1 MIESIKSYHQ
11 HYFKDTPEAVYFA
24 PGRVNLIGEHTDYS
38 GGYVFPAAIHLG
50 IYGALSFRDDT
61 AIHVFSQSFSNMG
74 VITLDEAL
82 KKDDKLGFGN
92 YLQAVLW
99 AFKDA
104 GYTPSKGFNLTL
116 DSDLPD
122 GAGLSSSAAL
132 EILFAYLINDVF
144 DFKLPLLSLVL
155 LAKKAENEYMGVAS
169 GIMDQFAVAFG
180 KAEHAMCL
188 NTDSLDVTYV
198 PFSMANHT
206 LVLTNTHKKRTLVS
220 SAYNE
225 RFTSVETVGRGLK
238 KPLGQTT
245 LSEWDVY
252 SETLPPLLKKRGRHV
267 VSENARTLE
276 AIDALETKAYVRFGA
291 LLNASHTSLKDDFEV
306 SCEELD
312 FLVEGHRALGALGA
326 RMTGAGFGGTMLAL
340 YQGTLPSFDALIQAY
355 QDRFD
360 LTPEMY
366 LAKISDGVKRLI

>member
-1 MIESIKSYHQ
+1 MIEALKTTHQ
-11 HYFKDTPEAVYFA
+11 HYFNYLPEAIYFA

-50 IYGALSFRDDT
+50 IYGALSFREDS
-61 AIHVFSQSFSNMG
+61 AIQVFSQSFFKMG
-74 VITLDEAL
+74 VITLNDTL
-82 KKDDKLGFGN
+82 KKDDNLGFGN

-99 AFKDA
+99 AFKEA
-104 GYTPSKGFNLTL
+104 GHVPSKGFNLTL
-116 DSDLPD
+116 TSDLPD

-132 EILFAYLINDVF
+132 EILFAYLLNDLF
-144 DFKLPLLSLVL
+144 GFKQSLISLVK

-188 NTDSLDVTYV
+188 NTNSLDVKYV
-198 PFSMANHT
+198 PFSMVDHT

-225 RFTSVETVGRGLK
+225 RFASVKAVGEGLT
-238 KPLGQTT
+238 KPLGQTS
-245 LSEWDVY
+245 LSEWNVY
-252 SETLPPLLKKRGRHV
+252 SESLPPLLQKRGRHV
-267 VSENARTLE
+267 VTENARTLE
-276 AIDALETKAYVRFGA
+276 AIDALETKAYARFGA
-291 LLNASHTSLKDDFEV
+291 LLNASHISLKEDFEV

-312 FLVEGHRALGALGA
+312 FLVEGHRQLGALGA

-340 YQGTLPSFDALIQAY
+340 YEGTLPSFDALIQAY
-355 QDRFD
+355 QDKFD
-360 LTPEMY
+360 LTPEIY
-366 LAKISDGVKRLI
+366 FTKISDGVKRLV

>member
-1 MIESIKSYHQ
+1 MIESLKTIHQ
-11 HYFKDTPEAVYFA
+11 RYFNDLPEAIYFA

-50 IYGALSFRDDT
+50 IYGALSFREDS
-61 AIHVFSQSFSNMG
+61 AMHVFSQSFFKMG
-74 VITLDEAL
+74 VITLNDTL
-82 KKDDKLGFGN
+82 KKEDNLGFGN

-99 AFKDA
+99 AFKEA
-104 GYTPSKGFNLTL
+104 GFVPSKGFNLTL
-116 DSDLPD
+116 ISDLPD

-132 EILFAYLINDVF
+132 EILFAYLLNDLF
-144 DFKLPLLSLVL
+144 CFKQSLISLVK

-188 NTDSLDVTYV
+188 NTNSLDVSYV
-198 PFSMANHT
+198 PFSMENHT

-225 RFTSVETVGRGLK
+225 RFASVKAVGEGLT
-238 KPLGQTT
+238 KPLGQIS
-245 LSEWDVY
+245 LSEWNVY
-252 SETLPPLLKKRGRHV
+252 SESLAPLLQKRGRHV
-267 VSENARTLE
+267 VTENARTLE
-276 AIDALETKAYVRFGA
+276 AIDALETKSYARFGV
-291 LLNASHTSLKDDFEV
+291 LLNASHTSLKEDFEV

-312 FLVEGHRALGALGA
+312 FLVEGHRKLGALGA

-340 YQGTLPSFDALIQAY
+340 YQGKLPSFDTLIQAY

-360 LTPEMY
+360 LTPEIY
-366 LAKISDGVKRLI
+366 LTKISDGVKRLV